1 MSIKNYV
8 DISVPAKSRYTVTFF
23 TGAVKDGPIQA
34 MIDLRS
40 DTVTQPTYDMRM
52 AMAQAPVGDDVMGDD
67 PSVNELEAFVA
78 DLLGKEAAVYM
89 PSGTMTN
96 QVALRLHTQPG
107 DEIFLESEAHI
118 YYYEGGGPA
127 ALSGVSCRLL
137 PGDHGVFSA
146 EQLKQSIRPS
156 DPHFPSARMVCVEN
170 THNRSGGRIFPLE
183 AIQEI
188 AEVCQQQDLSLHM
201 DGARFW
207 NACMAT
213 GIDEATYAAPFDT
226 VSVCFSKGLGAPV
239 GSALVGTY
247 AQMARA
253 RRFRKMFGGGMR
265 QAGMIAAGA
274 LYALQH
280 HRDRLSEDH
289 ENAQRLA
296 KGLQGVDEIAI
307 SPDAAVQ
314 TNIVNFDVPNIT
326 ADEVAKNLAQA
337 GVAVLATGPH
347 RIRAVTNLMVSKDQI
362 DQVIE
367 AVKKCCL

>member
-1 MSIKNYV
+1 
-8 DISVPAKSRYTVTFF
+8 
-23 TGAVKDGPIQA
+23 

-40 DTVTQPTYDMRM
+40 DTVTQPTYDMRQ

-137 PGDHGVFSA
+137 PGENGVFSA
-146 EQLKQSIRPS
+146 AQLKQSIRPQ
-156 DPHFPSARMVCVEN
+156 DPHFPSAQMVCVEN
-170 THNRSGGRIFPLE
+170 THNRSGGRIFPMA
-183 AIQEI
+183 AIKEI
-188 AEVCQQQDLSLHM
+188 AQVCQQQDLILHM

-207 NACMAT
+207 NACVAT
-213 GIDEATYAAPFDT
+213 GIDEAAYAAPFDT

-239 GSALVGTY
+239 GSALVGTH
-247 AQMARA
+247 AQMAQA

-274 LYALQH
+274 LFALQH
-280 HRDRLSEDH
+280 HRDRLKEDH
-289 ENAQRLA
+289 ENAQHLA
-296 KGLQGVDEIAI
+296 QGLQNIKGIEID
-307 SPDAAVQ
+307 PQGVQ
-314 TNIVNFDVPNIT
+314 TNIVNFDVPDS
-326 ADEVAKNLAQA
+326 AAEEVAKNLAQE
-337 GVAVLATGPH
+337 GVAVLATGQH
-347 RIRAVTNLMVSKDQI
+347 RIRAVTNLMVSRDQI
-362 DQVIE
+362 DQVID
-367 AVKKCCL
+367 AVGKGCL